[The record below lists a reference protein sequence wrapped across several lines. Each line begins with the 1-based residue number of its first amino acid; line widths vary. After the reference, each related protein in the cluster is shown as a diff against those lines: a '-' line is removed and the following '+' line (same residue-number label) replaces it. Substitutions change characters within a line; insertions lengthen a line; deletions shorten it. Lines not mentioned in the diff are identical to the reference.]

1 MTFQP
6 AVRRKARARIA
17 LQGPAGSG
25 KTYTA
30 LRIASAWG
38 GTIGLADTEHE
49 SALKYAAPP
58 GGPTGPGRWEF
69 LHQPMRTFSPDSLL
83 RTVADAADAHVDN
96 LIIDSFTHFWS
107 GPEGLLE
114 QVEKASKKTGGN
126 TFGGWKEMR
135 PVERRVLD
143 ALLNFPGH
151 LILTM
156 RSKTEYAIEED
167 GRGRKV
173 PRKVGLKA
181 DQREG
186 IDYEMDIVMELD
198 LERVGTITKSRCS
211 ELAEAVIPKPGED
224 FAAAVLKWLEEG
236 DDVLDV
242 TQVRERAIEAAGD
255 VQQLRQV
262 YRLAEGLGLLPFP
275 VKDVDGTA
283 EMSLATFIRNL
294 GQAAAGEAS

>member
-1 MTFQP
+1 MAFTP
-6 AVRRKARARIA
+6 AVRRKARARLA

-30 LRIASAWG
+30 LRIAAAWG
-38 GTIGLADTEHE
+38 GTVGLLDTEHE
-49 SALKYAAPP
+49 SALKYAAPAGVP
-58 GGPTGPGRWEF
+58 GGPGRWDF
-69 LHQPMRTFSPDSLL
+69 LHQPMRAFSPDALL
-83 RTVADAADAHVDN
+83 RAIADATEAHIDT

-126 TFGGWKEMR
+126 SFGGWKEIR

-167 GRGRKV
+167 ARGRKV

-198 LERVGTITKSRCS
+198 LDRVGTVTKSRCS

-224 FAAAVLKWLEEG
+224 FASAVLKWLEEG
-236 DDVLDV
+236 DDVLNA
-242 TQVRERAIEAAGD
+242 TQVREMAIEAIGD
-255 VQQLRQV
+255 VAALRKV
-262 YRLAEGLGLLPFP
+262 YSLAEKLGLLPSAVMDF
-275 VKDVDGTA
+275 GA
-283 EMSLATFIRNL
+283 ERELSLGAFIREL
-294 GQAAAGEAS
+294 GQKATGEA